1 VTWRVLPIN
10 LIGIEKVNNMVKQK
24 QGGIAHAAGLIMIA
38 MILSRIF
45 GYVRDVV
52 IYTHFGQDFR
62 TDAYNAAFSIPDF
75 LYYLL
80 VGGALSSAFIP
91 VFSSYVATGKEE
103 EGWQVAS
110 TIINLVIILMFI
122 GIGLGLIYTPFLI
135 KLLVPGFTEEG
146 FWLTVLL
153 TRVMFAQS
161 FFMALNGI
169 SQGILH
175 SYKHFFAPALGSVLY
190 NLGIIVIGIIL
201 VDKLGILGFSLG
213 VVMGAM
219 LNFIV
224 QIPAL
229 LKIGLR
235 YKPIINLRHPGV
247 KKILVLILPVLIGLS
262 VTHFN
267 LFVNQ
272 YLGSSL
278 PQGMISAL
286 RAAQRIMQLPIG
298 VFAIAVALAVFPT
311 LTGQAA
317 RKEMKEFKSTISMGV
332 RTVVFITLPAAVGL
346 IALREP
352 IVRAMFQQGQ
362 FTVANTEATAS
373 ALLFYSLGLIGYSA
387 QQVLN
392 RAFYALQDTKTP
404 VTIGIITIVL
414 NIILNFML
422 IEPLGHRGLALAY
435 SLAGLANMVL
445 LLYYLRN
452 KIGNIDG
459 KNMLYSFTK
468 TLLASLLMGVVVFY
482 TAQLIEF
489 NFDIQN
495 KLVQIG
501 EVLLAIAVGGLT
513 YSILVTALKMQE
525 ASMAWGILMRRLR
538 RK

>member
-1 VTWRVLPIN
+1 
-10 LIGIEKVNNMVKQK
+10 
-24 QGGIAHAAGLIMIA
+24 
-38 MILSRIF
+38 
-45 GYVRDVV
+45 
-52 IYTHFGQDFR
+52 
-62 TDAYNAAFSIPDF
+62 
-75 LYYLL
+75 
-80 VGGALSSAFIP
+80 
-91 VFSSYVATGKEE
+91 
-103 EGWQVAS
+103 
-110 TIINLVIILMFI
+110 MFI

>member
-1 VTWRVLPIN
+1 
-10 LIGIEKVNNMVKQK
+10 
-24 QGGIAHAAGLIMIA
+24 
-38 MILSRIF
+38 
-45 GYVRDVV
+45 
-52 IYTHFGQDFR
+52 
-62 TDAYNAAFSIPDF
+62 
-75 LYYLL
+75 
-80 VGGALSSAFIP
+80 
-91 VFSSYVATGKEE
+91 
-103 EGWQVAS
+103 
-110 TIINLVIILMFI
+110 MFI

-317 RKEMKEFKSTISMGV
+317 RKEMREFKSTISMGV

>member
-1 VTWRVLPIN
+1 
-10 LIGIEKVNNMVKQK
+10 MVKQK